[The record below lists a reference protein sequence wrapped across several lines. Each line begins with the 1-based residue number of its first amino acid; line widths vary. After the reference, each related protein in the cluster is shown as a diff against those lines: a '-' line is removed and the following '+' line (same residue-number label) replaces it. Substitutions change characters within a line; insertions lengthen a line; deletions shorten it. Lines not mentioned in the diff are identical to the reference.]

1 MFHPRLNIAGDKWA
15 IMKPKYICLF
25 PLQGWHAGG
34 LTDTGSRQL
43 NRPHRAKAMLA
54 AQFVTHKSRQI
65 RTDCT
70 VAAASDLQSEP
81 PCSLAERRRSS
92 RSQGPKVA
100 MGTAPGLGVICS
112 RCAAPIPLSPR
123 GYTRKRGWIP
133 FCQAHILLL
142 YFLTL

>member
-1 MFHPRLNIAGDKWA
+1 
-15 IMKPKYICLF
+15 MKIKIHL
-25 PLQGWHAGG
+25 LILLAKLAG

-43 NRPHRAKAMLA
+43 NWPHRAKAMLA

-81 PCSLAERRRSS
+81 RCSLAERRRSS

-112 RCAAPIPLSPR
+112 RSAAPIPLLA
-123 GYTRKRGWIP
+123 GTRESAAGFLFVRPIF
-133 FCQAHILLL
+133 FCSISSRYRHEALTHSHSLLPL
-142 YFLTL
+142 LAAV